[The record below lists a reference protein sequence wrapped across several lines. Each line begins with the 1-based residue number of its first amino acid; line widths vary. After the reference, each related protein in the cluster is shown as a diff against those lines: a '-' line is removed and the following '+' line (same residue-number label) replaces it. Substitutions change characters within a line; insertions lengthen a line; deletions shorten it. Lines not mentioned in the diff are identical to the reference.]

1 MSSLH
6 ILSQK
11 LLPKQA
17 LTRLAGLGARHEG
30 GALTTW
36 VIRRFIDHYR
46 VDMQEAAEPD
56 PAAYRSFNEF
66 FTRALR
72 EGARPVADSALVCP
86 VDGTVSQLGAVQDGR
101 IIQAKGHRYS
111 ATALLGG
118 DERLAA
124 PFADGQFATIYL
136 SPRDYHRIHMPCAGQ
151 LRQMIYVPGE
161 LYSVS
166 PATAAG
172 IPGLFARNER
182 VVCLFEGAFGPWAL
196 VLVGATIVGS
206 MATVWHGTVNPPRH
220 ERIQRW
226 IYPAAP
232 VLAGRDAGD
241 AAGTAGA
248 RSAGAGAAGTG
259 AAGTGES
266 GTGEAGAAEVGFAAA
281 QGAPASSAKGVMP
294 PVDLTAIGPVLFSGG
309 VHQESTPVHLDR
321 GQEMGRFMLGST
333 VVMLFPQGA
342 PALNG
347 AWQPGQGVRMGEAMS
362 A

>member
-6 ILSQK
+6 ILCQK

-56 PAAYRSFNEF
+56 PAAYRSFNDF

-72 EGARPVADSALVCP
+72 EGVRPVADTALVCP
-86 VDGTVSQLGAVQDGR
+86 VDGTVSQLGAVQAGR
-101 IIQAKGHRYS
+101 IIQAKGHHYS

-124 PFADGQFATIYL
+124 PFANGQFATIYL

-206 MATVWHGTVNPPRH
+206 MATVWHGTVNPPRYG
-220 ERIQRW
+220 RIQRW

-232 VLAGRDAGD
+232 VLAGQDAGD
-241 AAGTAGA
+241 TAGTAGTG
-248 RSAGAGAAGTG
+248 RTGAGAAGTG
-259 AAGTGES
+259 QV
-266 GTGEAGAAEVGFAAA
+266 GTGEADAAEVGIAAA
-281 QGAPASSAKGVMP
+281 SGVPASSGQGAAMP
-294 PVDLTAIGPVLFSGG
+294 PVDLAAIGPVLFSGG
-309 VHQESTPVHLDR
+309 VHQESAPVHLDR
-321 GQEMGRFMLGST
+321 RQEMGRFMLGST